1 MPPPAAPHRLVDLGT
16 GWSSASP
23 DETGRTTTRL
33 PLASDCTA
41 CSVWSRHTTTM
52 KNDASCASRGGWQWR
67 VGHDVDQMWT
77 QASESA
83 DGLVAATL

>member
-1 MPPPAAPHRLVDLGT
+1 
-16 GWSSASP
+16 
-23 DETGRTTTRL
+23 
-33 PLASDCTA
+33 
-41 CSVWSRHTTTM
+41 M